1 MLCGQMSEYDVEFNV
16 PSQTLECGIVKYTTV
31 NSRGRIEHKTREVVA
46 EEKIISSQHSLR
58 QYLMARKA
66 VDER

>member
-1 MLCGQMSEYDVEFNV
+1 MLYGQMPEYDVEFNV

-46 EEKIISSQHSLR
+46 EEKITSSQHSL
-58 QYLMARKA
+58 
-66 VDER
+66 